1 MIEHILMHALKDI
14 VKILPFLFCAFLL
27 TESLGR
33 LSGEYV
39 EQALGRLRKAGPAIA
54 ALAGCVPQCGFSVMA
69 AKLYGNGI
77 VSLGT
82 LLAVFIATSDE
93 ALLILLT
100 NPQHRADILTLLA
113 AKLVIAV
120 TAGYIVDLVFR
131 AKQAKV
137 NNRRDGCCVCS
148 ECGLGILK
156 SSLFHTFRLFLYLFL
171 STIILN
177 LCTEIIGE
185 ELLSKILLGGTV
197 FQPALAALIGLIP
210 NCISSVLL
218 TQLYLRGDIL
228 FASVIAGL
236 CSGTGAGLMVLFKV
250 NGNWKEN
257 VKILFMLYGIS
268 VLAGIVLMLIK

>member
-1 MIEHILMHALKDI
+1 MIEHILMHAMKDI

-27 TESLGR
+27 TESLER
-33 LSGEYV
+33 LSAEYV

-54 ALAGCVPQCGFSVMA
+54 ALAGCVPQCGFSVLT

-82 LLAVFIATSDE
+82 LFSVFIATSDE

-131 AKQAKV
+131 TKRAKAD
-137 NNRRDGCCVCS
+137 NRRGGCCVCS

-156 SSLFHTFRLFLYLFL
+156 SSLFHTFSLSLYLYL
-171 STIILN
+171 STIFLN
-177 LCTEIIGE
+177 LCIEIIGE
-185 ELLSKILLGGTV
+185 GLLSKILLGGTV

-210 NCISSVLL
+210 NCTSSVILAK
-218 TQLYLRGDIL
+218 LYLRGAVS

-257 VKILFMLYGIS
+257 AKILFMLYSIA
-268 VLAGIVLMLIK
+268 VLAGMVLTLIK